1 MVGLNKIFTP
11 LIILLLAFF
20 ANYATSILLANIM
33 SIENFGIINYALTL
47 IPIAAQILLLG
58 TGSSAKQFLN
68 RYIYDH
74 EENQTS
80 SYINWNINIIYWPL
94 KISIILGFFTLIVI
108 DPLEIIFLS
117 HVTETT
123 RLVTYLFVASP
134 MLAGINLI
142 SSFLLCDDHIELST
156 FIKAMGFYIL
166 LLSCICTYTIFFY
179 TDGFATPIESV
190 LRIMTVCYILLII
203 IALFVLRKHS
213 PILFNSL
220 TQFEKTPVHNKE
232 THPKWQKTAKKQLFY
247 NVSNTFIARMD
258 FMLLALFS
266 PTHAQLAI
274 YGVAI
279 KTASILEKIPKGI
292 FKHLSPKISI
302 LTKDEQTKKEL
313 QRLWNQSLKYNV
325 IIMIF
330 FAYLL
335 RHSDTLILYIYSDN
349 YKPVLDIIHIM
360 RWSFFIYA
368 IGGRKE
374 ILLQYSGYV
383 QYINVANLSRPIIF
397 LIIGFFLYPIYGL
410 KGIALAS
417 LTTTIL
423 NQIYMYIC
431 IKYLLKFK
439 PYGLF

>member
-1 MVGLNKIFTP
+1 MSPLSKIFTP
-11 LIILLLAFF
+11 LIILLLAFV
-20 ANYATSILLANIM
+20 ANYSTSILLASIM
-33 SIENFGIINYALTL
+33 SIENFGIINYALTM

-58 TGSSAKQFLN
+58 TGASAKQFLN
-68 RYIYDH
+68 RYIYDN
-74 EENQTS
+74 EAYQAS
-80 SYINWNINIIYWPL
+80 SYVNWNINIIYWPL

-117 HVTETT
+117 KITETT
-123 RLVTYLFVASP
+123 RLATYLFVASP

-156 FIKAMGFYIL
+156 FIKTMGFYSL
-166 LLSCICTYTIFFY
+166 LLSCIFIYTIFFY
-179 TDGFATPIESV
+179 IDGFATPLESI
-190 LRIMTVCYILLII
+190 LRIMTLCYILLII
-203 IALFVLRKHS
+203 IALYALRKSS
-213 PILFNSL
+213 PNLFNSL
-220 TQFEKTPVHNKE
+220 TQFKKIPVFNKE
-232 THPKWQKTAKKQLFY
+232 THPKWEKTAKKQLLY

-274 YGVAI
+274 YGIAI
-279 KTASILEKIPKGI
+279 KTASILEKVPKGI
-292 FKHLSPKISI
+292 FQHLSPKISI
-302 LTKDEQTKKEL
+302 LTKDDQTKKEL

-330 FAYLL
+330 FAFLL
-335 RHSDTLILYIYSDN
+335 RQCDTLILYIYSDS
-349 YKPVLDIIHIM
+349 YIPVLDIIHIM
-360 RWSFFIYA
+360 NWSFFIYA
-368 IGGRKE
+368 IGGSKE

-397 LIIGFFLYPIYGL
+397 LIISFFLYPTYGL
-410 KGIALAS
+410 KGIASAS
-417 LTTTIL
+417 LITTIL
-423 NQIYMYIC
+423 NQIYIYIC